1 MADRQELDIS
11 FYTRLKKL
19 LRQPT
24 VWYKIP
30 NDRAASPYQRRIV
43 SQFAKASNN
52 LYLQSIAGSTER
64 LARMRD
70 FEMMDQNE
78 ILSSSLNIYSDCTV
92 MNNEDGR
99 VLDIRSTSEK
109 IKKELYELFYDRLDI
124 DSNIW
129 HWVRNT
135 CKYGDFFLLL
145 DVLPEKGVVNYMA
158 LPTVEIE
165 REEGFDGDINSV
177 RFNRLS

>member
-24 VWYKIP
+24 VRYKIP

-109 IKKELYELFYDRLDI
+109 SKK
-124 DSNIW
+124 S
-129 HWVRNT
+129 
-135 CKYGDFFLLL
+135 CM
-145 DVLPEKGVVNYMA
+145 NYSM
-158 LPTVEIE
+158 T
-165 REEGFDGDINSV
+165 D
-177 RFNRLS
+177 